1 MTSETSR
8 PIRIGV
14 QLQPQHS
21 PRYDLMRDAVRRCE
35 DIGVDVV
42 FNWDHFFP
50 LYGDPDG
57 AHFECWTMLGAWAE
71 QTSRVEIGALVTCNS
86 YRNPELLAD
95 MARTVDHIS
104 DGRLILGI
112 GSGWK
117 QKDYDEYGYEFG
129 TVGSRLDDLAAAL
142 PRIESR
148 LSKLNPQPVRDIP
161 VLIGGGGER
170 KTLRMVAQHA
180 HIWHSFSDTET
191 YPRKSEIL
199 ARHCAD
205 VGRDPDAI
213 ERSAEA
219 KGRTEDALLENAAAL
234 TSLGVS
240 MLSVGVN
247 GPDYDLSQ
255 AETLC
260 RWRDSHTAA
269 G

>member
-1 MTSETSR
+1 MTSSSH

-21 PRYDLMRDAVRRCE
+21 PRYSLIRDAVRRCE

-129 TVGSRLDDLAAAL
+129 TAGSRLDDLAAAM
-142 PRIESR
+142 PRIEAR
-148 LSKLNPQPVRDIP
+148 FGKLNPAPLRDIP
-161 VLIGGGGER
+161 VLIGGDGEK
-170 KTLRMVAQHA
+170 KTLRLVAEHA
-180 HIWHSFSDTET
+180 GIWHSFSDRDSYT
-191 YPRKSEIL
+191 RKADIL
-199 ARHCAD
+199 AQHCTD
-205 VGRDPDAI
+205 VGRDPSTI
-213 ERSAEA
+213 ERAAEA
-219 KGRTEDALLENAAAL
+219 KGSTLDELVEEAAEL
-234 TSLGVS
+234 TSLGIS
-240 MLSVGVN
+240 MLTVGVN

-255 AETLC
+255 AEALC
-260 RWRDSHTAA
+260 RWQNQRAD